1 MKSHWLLFL
10 CLSCLCAGGC
20 RGLCERRVVAL
31 ERENSQLN
39 GLLWEMEFELESLTD
54 ENSDLKQRLA
64 ASEEND
70 AQEPASS
77 RPKRAIP
84 KSDAP
89 PPFDPGEFRPPVIE
103 FPPEP
108 TPGGAIPDSLLPDTG
123 SRPDLP
129 ADRPLPGPGDS
140 GSRRR
145 SRTAVSTASLE
156 EPALLD
162 PRIEVVPPEE
172 VALDSSRIKRIELAS
187 MIGTLHLDDKPGDD
201 GLVIV
206 VEPWDSSNQ
215 MLADAAEVSVVLIDP
230 AEPAETARYA
240 QWHFE
245 AEEVAK
251 LFRDGDLP
259 GLHLELPW
267 PGDPPRHD
275 QLQLFVRYKTS
286 DGRNLQTDSIVEV
299 ELGGRG
305 RWIATDTPRVRP
317 YEQVVE
323 APKLSP
329 AIPQTRELAGDD
341 REAGTSEAP
350 PGTTKSPFRTVSAP
364 RETLRSD
371 PPAQEAKLQS
381 RREPAPDVDRQEV
394 RPVPKPAPKS
404 EPPARQRP
412 VWSPDRPW

>member
-1 MKSHWLLFL
+1 MKSYWLLFL

-20 RGLCERRVVAL
+20 RGLCERRVIAL

-54 ENSDLKQRLA
+54 ENCDLKQRLA

-70 AQEPASS
+70 AQEPAPS

-84 KSDAP
+84 KPDAA
-89 PPFDPGEFRPPVIE
+89 PPFDPDEFRPPVIE
-103 FPPEP
+103 FPSES
-108 TPGGAIPDSLLPDTG
+108 TPGGAIPGSLLPGDQ
-123 SRPDLP
+123 SRPRLP
-129 ADRPLPGPGDS
+129 TDGALPGPGDS

-145 SRTAVSTASLE
+145 SRAAVSAASLE
-156 EPALLD
+156 EPALLE

-187 MIGTLHLDDKPGDD
+187 LIGTLHLDDKPGDD

-206 VEPWDSSNQ
+206 VEPWDGSNQ
-215 MLADAAEVSVVLIDP
+215 MLADAAEVTVVLIDP

-275 QLQLFVRYKTS
+275 QLHLFVRYKTS

-329 AIPQTRELAGDD
+329 AIPRTDELVGDD
-341 REAGTSEAP
+341 RHPSASEAAAN
-350 PGTTKSPFRTVSAP
+350 TTESPFRTVSVP
-364 RETLRSD
+364 REALGSTPSARKAEPQDRPRSD
-371 PPAQEAKLQS
+371 PNVV
-381 RREPAPDVDRQEV
+381 RRTVQPL
-394 RPVPKPAPKS
+394 PKPAPKS
-404 EPPARQRP
+404 EPLARQRP